1 MRASV
6 AWIAALIEGS
16 APSTTRMA
24 KLLTAS
30 GTEIEATK
38 RDEHGTHLE
47 AAVTSNR
54 PDLLS
59 HRGLAR
65 EVAALTGASLKPVP
79 PVCAGT
85 GPEVP
90 VTVRVDDAASTP
102 RYTAHMVRGIKNVA
116 SPAWMQERLLAAGQ
130 RPINAVVDVTNYILL
145 EDGQPLHA
153 FDLGRIAA
161 ATICVR
167 RARSGEKLP
176 ALNGRTLDLHTDD
189 LVIADAERPQALA
202 GVMGGSLSEVGA
214 TTTDI
219 LIESA
224 RFAPRLVRAAAR
236 RHQLRTDSSHRF
248 ERGVDDNAVLAAG
261 LRAAQLIAE
270 ITGGV
275 VAGNVVDLGA
285 PVRAPAGITFD
296 PASVRRVT
304 GASVARPRMRALLER
319 LGCTVEESSA
329 GWNVTPPTWRRDL
342 SRPIDLVEEV
352 MRLVGIDKVPE
363 RLGMPLA
370 VASVPSLR
378 RLRAEVQDLCA
389 ALGAHET
396 ITPDFVGEGAAA
408 DVDLFG
414 TGASLSV
421 ASPVRTGEAVLR
433 RSLLPSLLRVARF
446 NQDQDNGTPRFF
458 EVGAINAAGKDGQP
472 ARRVLLGVLLYGDW
486 RLARAWL
493 DAVLALRNV
502 VPEPVASAND
512 AFSSASRAGFSA
524 NGATLACMGEPAA
537 ALLEGLR
544 TRPIYIEV
552 DLAALDAAGSPVR
565 RFKGLPRFPS
575 MVRDL
580 ALKVQDSV
588 SFGSISATARGAA
601 TARLESLEL
610 VEVFRGAQIGQGMK
624 SLNIRLTFRDEAS
637 TLTGAAV
644 DAEMAAIVL
653 ALGTAVG
660 AEVRGA

>member
-6 AWIAALIEGS
+6 AWIAALLEGS
-16 APSTTRMA
+16 APSTARMA
-24 KLLTAS
+24 RLLTAS

-38 RDEHGTHLE
+38 RDEHGVHLE

-65 EVAALTGASLKPVP
+65 EVAALTGAAMKP
-79 PVCAGT
+79 AQALLRGS
-85 GPEVP
+85 GPEMP
-90 VTVRVDDAASTP
+90 VTVRVDDPVGAL
-102 RYTAHMVRGIKNVA
+102 RYTAHLVRGIKNGS
-116 SPAWMQERLLAAGQ
+116 SPTWMQERLLAAGQ

-153 FDLGRIAA
+153 FDLGRIAG
-161 ATICVR
+161 ATLSVR
-167 RARSGEKLP
+167 RARAGEKLA
-176 ALNGRTLDLHTDD
+176 ALNGRTLDLHSDD

-202 GVMGGSLSEVGA
+202 GVMGGTLSEVGA
-214 TTTDI
+214 STTEI

-248 ERGVDDNAVLAAG
+248 ERGVDDSAVLAAG

-275 VAGNVVDLGA
+275 VAKNVVELGE
-285 PVRAPAGITFD
+285 PVCSSASIDFD

-304 GASVARPRMRALLER
+304 GASVARPRMRSFLER
-319 LGCTVEESSA
+319 LGCTVEERA
-329 GWNVTPPTWRRDL
+329 ALWCVTPPTWRRDL
-342 SRPIDLVEEV
+342 ARPIDLVEEV
-352 MRLVGIDKVPE
+352 MRLAGIDKVPE

-370 VASVPSLR
+370 VSTVPPLR

-408 DVDLFG
+408 GVDLFA

-421 ASPVRTGEAVLR
+421 AAPVRTGEAVLR

-458 EVGAINAAGKDGQP
+458 EVGAINAAGRDGEP
-472 ARRVLLGVLLYGDW
+472 ARRVLLGVLMHGDW
-486 RLARAWL
+486 RAARAWL
-493 DAVLALRNV
+493 DAIAALRGV
-502 VPEPVASAND
+502 VPEPVVSED
-512 AFSSASRAGFSA
+512 GAFS
-524 NGATLACMGEPAA
+524 GATRAAFRAKGIVFACMGEPAP

-544 TRPIYIEV
+544 TRPLYIEV
-552 DLAALDAAGSPVR
+552 DLAALDALGSSVR
-565 RFKGLPRFPS
+565 RFKGIPRFPS
-575 MVRDL
+575 VVRDL
-580 ALKVQDSV
+580 ALKVRDGV
-588 SFGSISATARGAA
+588 SFGSISSVARGAA
-601 TARLESLEL
+601 TKRLESLEL
-610 VEVFRGAQIGQGMK
+610 VEVFRGAQIGQGLK

-637 TLTGAAV
+637 TLTGVAV
-644 DAEMAAIVL
+644 DAEMAAIVA
-653 ALGTAVG
+653 ALGAQTG
-660 AEVRGA
+660 AELRGA